1 MNRRTPLAATAAGL
15 GAEIEKRGRMVRM
28 NNVFADG

>member
-15 GAEIEKRGRMVRM
+15 AAEIETLGRVVRT
-28 NNVFADG
+28 NNVLADG